1 MKVLLP
7 DDGKSFQILTITS
20 VSFSFIHHAV
30 LHLHNYCQFIA
41 RRSYSFQKIAR
52 TSRNDL
58 GLSLIPLESDYLAE
72 SRESLRRFLICQIIS
87 FLATE
92 RIFRSRF
99 RVCLPRR
106 CLSADS
112 HCRGIGFKPFFRY
125 ARLDIRRMLRI
136 SRWSTIVWFS
146 PALPTDAKLSRVP
159 AFQA

>member
-1 MKVLLP
+1 MYIITVNLLL
-7 DDGKSFQILTITS
+7 GALIRFRKLHGQAETIS
-20 VSFSFIHHAV
+20 DCLPF
-30 LHLHNYCQFIA
+30 LWN
-41 RRSYSFQKIAR
+41 
-52 TSRNDL
+52 
-58 GLSLIPLESDYLAE
+58 DYLAE
-72 SRESLRRFLICQIIS
+72 SRGISRESLRRFLICQVIS